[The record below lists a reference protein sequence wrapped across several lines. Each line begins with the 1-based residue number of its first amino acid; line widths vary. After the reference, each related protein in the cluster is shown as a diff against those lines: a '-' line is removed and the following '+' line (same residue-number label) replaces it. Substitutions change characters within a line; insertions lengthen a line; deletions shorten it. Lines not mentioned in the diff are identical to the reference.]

1 MERFIT
7 IYETVI
13 EELWYCNNR

>member
-1 MERFIT
+1 MERFVT